1 MTSTVNAVSTSP
13 ESPDGALLRPVGRL
27 GTWLAVLWLVFLVEP
42 LQTAWQERDTAAGMV
57 GLIGT
62 IVFAG
67 VYMWVWLR
75 FRLARARY
83 RVEPPLAE
91 SLPALVVLLAL
102 SVVLGVVRG
111 CTVHLGERDG
121 ALWMRYRAA
130 TIALWIVNIAL
141 KGALVPVEHL
151 ISPAAESAANAS
163 ILFAI
168 GLGVLYRRRTQPIFM
183 SLMAVYAVIAVVV
196 AIVRSRMGGA

>member
-102 SVVLGVVRG
+102 SVVLVWS
-111 CTVHLGERDG
+111 LGEDGGTAVVYVGVAAIITARDAWNTFRG
-121 ALWMRYRAA
+121 HGTGHPFERR
-130 TIALWIVNIAL
+130 I
-141 KGALVPVEHL
+141 PVE
-151 ISPAAESAANAS
+151 
-163 ILFAI
+163 
-168 GLGVLYRRRTQPIFM
+168 
-183 SLMAVYAVIAVVV
+183 
-196 AIVRSRMGGA
+196 